1 MAQLST
7 TSPMSTNAI
16 DSSKK
21 LSKTSDEQV
30 VFRTCP
36 LCEAGCGLAVTVVD
50 SEVTH
55 IRGDMQDVFS
65 KGFICPKG
73 STLKQL
79 HYDPDRLSMPLIKRN
94 GVHVQATWDE
104 AWAAVDAGLNGV
116 ITKHGRESIG
126 TYLGNPGA
134 HGLSSLTF
142 NSVLLKS
149 IGSRQ
154 IYSASTVD
162 QVPKQVASGY
172 LFGSP
177 STVAVPD
184 LDRTQYLL
192 ILGANPYDSNGS
204 LCTAPDFPGRLEAVQ
219 ARSGKIVVVD
229 PRKSKTAQH
238 ADEWISIRPGTD
250 ALFLAAIA
258 NTLAGEGLEVM
269 DQRLGSYLSGVDE
282 VVRALKPFTPEFV
295 AATTGIDAQTTR
307 RIAHELRDASSS
319 AVYGRIGT
327 TTTRFGTTASWLVD
341 VVNIFTGNL
350 DRVGGAMFPLPVAG
364 SANTRG
370 AGGSGKGFRTGRG
383 HSRVSKHPEVLG
395 EYPASA
401 MAEEISTPGDGQ
413 VRAMIIVGGN
423 PILSTPNGERLAKSF
438 DDLEF
443 MVSVDIYLNETSK
456 FADVILPVPSPLQ
469 RSHYDLALLTFA
481 VRNVANYSKAV
492 LARSANQPDE
502 WEVLAKMSAIVSGLG
517 IETLPSTIDDRVISK
532 FVESAT
538 KDSSSNI
545 FGRDCDELMSELSGA
560 GRRGPDRILDFLL
573 RTGPFG
579 DGFGAV
585 PDGLTLDKLIAS
597 PHGIDFG
604 ALEPRMPNILRTQSG
619 KIELAVPQLID
630 DLKRLEVFCNE
641 KIDSTQLTLVGRRD
655 LRSNNSWLHNIEV
668 LIKGKERCTLHM
680 NPNDAIRLGIK
691 QGSAVRITSRVGSVD
706 APVEIT
712 ELIRDGVVSLPHG
725 WGHSMPGTKTK
736 VASTRAGVNSNILTD
751 EQRLDPLSGTSVL
764 NGIPVSVAVI

>member
-1 MAQLST
+1 MNISEKETVSL
-7 TSPMSTNAI
+7 N
-16 DSSKK
+16 
-21 LSKTSDEQV
+21 KTSDEQI

-50 SEVTH
+50 HEVTH

-79 HYDPDRLSMPLIKRN
+79 HYDADRLRRPLIKRN
-94 GVHVQATWDE
+94 GVHVEATWDE

-116 ITKHGRESIG
+116 ITSLGRESIG

-134 HGLSSLTF
+134 HSLSLLTF
-142 NSVLLKS
+142 NGLLLKS

-162 QVPKQVASGY
+162 QVPKQVSSGY

-204 LCTAPDFPGRLEAVQ
+204 LCTAPDFPGRLEALQ
-219 ARSGKIVVVD
+219 ARSGKVVVVD

-238 ADEWISIRPGTD
+238 ADEWIAIRPGTD

-258 NTLAGEGLEVM
+258 NTLAADGLEIM
-269 DQRLGSYLSGVDE
+269 YQRLGSFLNGVEE
-282 VVRALKPFTPEFV
+282 VVRALQPFTPEFV
-295 AATTGIDAQTTR
+295 AATTGIDAQTIR
-307 RIAHELRDASSS
+307 RIARELRDASSS

-327 TTTRFGTTASWLVD
+327 TTTAFGTTASWLVD

-383 HSRVSKHPEVLG
+383 HSRVGKHPEVLG

-401 MAEEISTPGDGQ
+401 MAEEILTPGDGQ
-413 VRAMIIVGGN
+413 IRAMVIVGGN

-438 DDLEF
+438 AELEF
-443 MVSVDIYLNETSK
+443 MVSIDVYLNETSR
-456 FADVILPVPSPLQ
+456 FADVILPAPSALQ

-481 VRNVANYSKAV
+481 VRNVANYSKPV
-492 LARSANQPDE
+492 LTRSPDEPDE
-502 WEVLAKMSAIVSGLG
+502 WEILAKMSAIVSGIG
-517 IETLPSTIDDRVISK
+517 VETLPSTIDDRTILK
-532 FVESAT
+532 LVENST

-545 FGRDCDELMSELSGA
+545 FGRDCQELISELSIA

-585 PDGLTLDKLIAS
+585 PDGLTLDKLIAA

-604 ALEPRMPNILRTQSG
+604 ALEPRLPNVLRTQSG
-619 KIELAVPQLID
+619 KIELATQQLID
-630 DLKRLEVFCNE
+630 DLKRLEVFSQE
-641 KIDSTQLTLVGRRD
+641 KIDEAQLTLVGRRD
-655 LRSNNSWLHNIEV
+655 LRSHNSWLHNVEV
-668 LIKGKERCTLHM
+668 LVKGKDRCTLQIH
-680 NPNDAIRLGIK
+680 PNDATRLEIT
-691 QGSAVRITSRVGSVD
+691 QGSTVRIASRVGSVD

-712 ELIRDGVVSLPHG
+712 ELIREGVVSLPHG

-736 VASTRAGVNSNILTD
+736 VASSRAGVNSNILTD
-751 EQRLDPLSGTSVL
+751 EQQLDPLSGTSVL
-764 NGIPVSVAVI
+764 NGIPVSVTVL

>member
-1 MAQLST
+1 MTVYEKETVAL
-7 TSPMSTNAI
+7 
-16 DSSKK
+16 K
-21 LSKTSDEQV
+21 KTSDERI

-50 SEVTH
+50 HEVTH

-79 HYDPDRLSMPLIKRN
+79 HYDTDRLRRPMIKRN
-94 GVHVQATWDE
+94 GVHVEATWDE

-116 ITKHGRESIG
+116 IASHGRESIG

-134 HGLSSLTF
+134 HSLSLLTF
-142 NSVLLKS
+142 NGVLLKS

-162 QVPKQVASGY
+162 QVPKQVSSGY

-184 LDRTQYLL
+184 LDRSHYLL

-204 LCTAPDFPGRLEAVQ
+204 LCTAPDFPGRLEALQ
-219 ARSGKIVVVD
+219 ARGGKIVVVD

-238 ADEWISIRPGTD
+238 ADEWVAIRPGTD
-250 ALFLAAIA
+250 ALLLAAIA
-258 NTLAGEGLEVM
+258 NTLAADGLEIM
-269 DQRLGSYLSGVDE
+269 YQRLGTFLNGVDE
-282 VVRALKPFTPEFV
+282 VVQALQPFTPEFV
-295 AATTGIDAQTTR
+295 AATTGVDAQTIR
-307 RIAHELRDASSS
+307 RIARELRDASSS
-319 AVYGRIGT
+319 AVYARIGT
-327 TTTRFGTTASWLVD
+327 TTTAFGTTASWLVD

-364 SANTRG
+364 SGNTRG

-383 HSRVSKHPEVLG
+383 HSRVGKHPEVLG

-413 VRAMIIVGGN
+413 IRAMVIVGGN

-438 DDLEF
+438 AELEF
-443 MVSVDIYLNETSK
+443 MVSVDVYLNETSR
-456 FADVILPVPSPLQ
+456 FADVILPAPSALQ

-481 VRNVANYSKAV
+481 VRNVANYSKPV
-492 LARSANQPDE
+492 LTRSADEPDE
-502 WEVLAKMSAIVSGLG
+502 WEILAKMSAIVSGLG
-517 IETLPSTIDDRVISK
+517 VETLPSTIDDRTILK
-532 FVESAT
+532 LVEGST

-545 FGRDCDELMSELSGA
+545 FGRDCQELISELSIS

-585 PDGLTLDKLIAS
+585 KDGLTLDKLIAA

-604 ALEPRMPNILRTQSG
+604 ALEPRLPNVLRTQSG
-619 KIELAVPQLID
+619 KIELAVRQLID
-630 DLKRLEVFCNE
+630 DLKRLEVFCTERFDTN
-641 KIDSTQLTLVGRRD
+641 QLTLVGRRD
-655 LRSNNSWLHNIEV
+655 LRSHNSWLHNVEV
-668 LIKGKERCTLHM
+668 LVKGKDRCTLHIH
-680 NPNDAIRLGIK
+680 PNDATRLGIT
-691 QGSAVRITSRVGSVD
+691 QGSAVRIASRVGSVD

-712 ELIRDGVVSLPHG
+712 ELIREGVVSLPHG

-736 VASTRAGVNSNILTD
+736 VASSRAGVNSNILTD

>member
-1 MAQLST
+1 MNISEKETVSL
-7 TSPMSTNAI
+7 
-16 DSSKK
+16 K
-21 LSKTSDEQV
+21 KTSDERI

-36 LCEAGCGLAVTVVD
+36 LCEAGCGLAVTVV
-50 SEVTH
+50 SNEVTH

-79 HYDPDRLSMPLIKRN
+79 HYDADRLRRPLIKRN
-94 GVHVQATWDE
+94 GVHVEATWDE

-134 HGLSSLTF
+134 HSLSSLTY
-142 NSVLLKS
+142 NGVLLKS

-162 QVPKQVASGY
+162 QIPKQVSSGY

-184 LDRTQYLL
+184 LDRTHYLL

-204 LCTAPDFPGRLEAVQ
+204 LCTAPDFPGRLEALQ
-219 ARSGKIVVVD
+219 ARGGKIVVVD

-238 ADEWISIRPGTD
+238 ADEWVAIRPGTD
-250 ALFLAAIA
+250 ALLLAAIA
-258 NTLAGEGLEVM
+258 NTLGADGLEIM
-269 DQRLGSYLSGVDE
+269 HQRLGTFLNGVDE
-282 VVRALKPFTPEFV
+282 VVQALRPFTPEFV
-295 AATTGIDAQTTR
+295 AATTGVDAKTIR
-307 RIAHELRDASSS
+307 RIARELRDASSS
-319 AVYGRIGT
+319 AVYARIGT
-327 TTTRFGTTASWLVD
+327 TTTAFGTTASWLVD

-364 SANTRG
+364 SGNTRG

-383 HSRVSKHPEVLG
+383 HSRVGKHPEVLG

-413 VRAMIIVGGN
+413 IRAMVIVGGN

-438 DDLEF
+438 AELEF
-443 MVSVDIYLNETSK
+443 MVSVDVYLNETSR
-456 FADVILPVPSPLQ
+456 FADVILPAPSALQ

-481 VRNVANYSKAV
+481 VRNVANYSKPV
-492 LARSANQPDE
+492 LTRSADEPDE
-502 WEVLAKMSAIVSGLG
+502 WEILAKMSAIVSGLG
-517 IETLPSTIDDRVISK
+517 VGTLPSTIDDRTILK
-532 FVESAT
+532 LVEGST

-545 FGRDCDELMSELSGA
+545 FGRDCEEIISELSIA

-604 ALEPRMPNILRTQSG
+604 ALESRLPNILRTQSG
-619 KIELAVPQLID
+619 KIELAIPQLID
-630 DLKRLEVFCNE
+630 DLKRLEIFSQE
-641 KIDSTQLTLVGRRD
+641 KIDETQLTLVGRRD
-655 LRSNNSWLHNIEV
+655 LRSHNSWLHNVEV
-668 LIKGKERCTLHM
+668 LVKGKDRCTLHIH
-680 NPNDAIRLGIK
+680 PNDATRLGIM
-691 QGSAVRITSRVGSVD
+691 QGSAVRIASRVGSVD

-712 ELIRDGVVSLPHG
+712 ELIREGVVSLPHG

-736 VASTRAGVNSNILTD
+736 VASSRAGVNSNILTD

-764 NGIPVSVAVI
+764 NGIPVSVAVL

>member
-1 MAQLST
+1 MKISEKETVSL
-7 TSPMSTNAI
+7 
-16 DSSKK
+16 K
-21 LSKTSDEQV
+21 KTSDDQI

-50 SEVTH
+50 DEVTH

-79 HYDPDRLSMPLIKRN
+79 HYDEDRLRHPLIKRN

-116 ITKHGRESIG
+116 ITKHGRESVG

-134 HGLSSLTF
+134 HGLSSMTF
-142 NSVLLKS
+142 NSVFLKS
-149 IGSRQ
+149 LGSRQ
-154 IYSASTVD
+154 IYSASSVD

-204 LCTAPDFPGRLEAVQ
+204 LCTAPDFPGRLETLQ

-238 ADEWISIRPGTD
+238 ADEWIAIRPGTD

-258 NTLAGEGLEVM
+258 NTLAADGLEVM
-269 DQRLGSYLSGVDE
+269 DQRLGSFLNGVDE
-282 VVRALKPFTPEFV
+282 VVQALQPFTPEFV
-295 AATTGIDAQTTR
+295 AETTGVDAQTIR
-307 RIAHELRDASSS
+307 RIASELRGASSS
-319 AVYGRIGT
+319 AVYARIGT
-327 TTTRFGTTASWLVD
+327 TTTAFGTTASWLVD

-370 AGGSGKGFRTGRG
+370 VGGSGKGFRTGRG

-401 MAEEISTPGDGQ
+401 MAEEISTLGDGQ
-413 VRAMIIVGGN
+413 IRAMVIIGGN

-438 DDLEF
+438 AELEF
-443 MVSVDIYLNETSK
+443 MVSVDIYLNETSR
-456 FADVILPVPSPLQ
+456 FADVILPVPSALQ

-481 VRNVANYSKAV
+481 VRNVANYSKPV
-492 LARSANQPDE
+492 LTRSADEPDE
-502 WEVLAKMSAIVSGLG
+502 WEVLAKMSSIVSGLG
-517 IETLPSTIDDRVISK
+517 VETSPSTIDDRVISK
-532 FVESAT
+532 LVESAT
-538 KDSSSNI
+538 KDSSSSI
-545 FGRDCDELMSELSGA
+545 FGRDCEEIISELSVA

-579 DGFGAV
+579 DGFGSV
-585 PDGLTLDKLIAS
+585 RDGLTLDMLIAS

-604 ALEPRMPNILRTQSG
+604 ALEPRLPNILRTQSG
-619 KIELAVPQLID
+619 KIELAVAQLID
-630 DLKRLEVFCNE
+630 DLKRLEIFCQE
-641 KIDSTQLTLVGRRD
+641 KIDATQLTLVGRRD
-655 LRSNNSWLHNIEV
+655 LRSHNSWLHNIEV
-668 LIKGKERCTLHM
+668 LVKGKDRCTLHIH
-680 NPNDAIRLGIK
+680 PNDATRLGIT
-691 QGSAVRITSRVGSVD
+691 QGSAVRITSRVGNVD

-712 ELIRDGVVSLPHG
+712 ELIREGVVSLPHG

-736 VASTRAGVNSNILTD
+736 VASSRAGVNSNILTD

-764 NGIPVSVAVI
+764 NGIPVSVAVV

>member
-1 MAQLST
+1 MNISEKETVSL
-7 TSPMSTNAI
+7 N
-16 DSSKK
+16 
-21 LSKTSDEQV
+21 KTSDEQI

-50 SEVTH
+50 HEVTH

-79 HYDPDRLSMPLIKRN
+79 HYDADRLRRPMIKRN
-94 GVHVQATWDE
+94 GVHAEATWDE

-116 ITKHGRESIG
+116 IASHGRESIG

-134 HGLSSLTF
+134 HSLSLLTF
-142 NSVLLKS
+142 NGLLLKS

-162 QVPKQVASGY
+162 QVPKQVSSGY

-204 LCTAPDFPGRLEAVQ
+204 LCTAPDFPGRLEALQ
-219 ARSGKIVVVD
+219 ARSGKVVVVD

-238 ADEWISIRPGTD
+238 ADEWVAIRPGTD

-258 NTLAGEGLEVM
+258 NTLAADGLEIM
-269 DQRLGSYLSGVDE
+269 YQRLGSFLNGVEE
-282 VVRALKPFTPEFV
+282 VVRALQPFTPEFV
-295 AATTGIDAQTTR
+295 ATTTGIDAQTIR
-307 RIAHELRDASSS
+307 RIARELRDASSS

-327 TTTRFGTTASWLVD
+327 TTTAFGTTASWLVD

-383 HSRVSKHPEVLG
+383 HSRVGKHPEVLG

-413 VRAMIIVGGN
+413 IRAMVIVGGN

-438 DDLEF
+438 AELEF
-443 MVSVDIYLNETSK
+443 MVSIDVYLNETSR
-456 FADVILPVPSPLQ
+456 FADVILPVPSALQ

-481 VRNVANYSKAV
+481 VRNVANYSKTV
-492 LARSANQPDE
+492 LARSPDEPDE
-502 WEVLAKMSAIVSGLG
+502 WEILAKMSAIVSGLG
-517 IETLPSTIDDRVISK
+517 VETLPSTIDDRTILK
-532 FVESAT
+532 LVENST

-545 FGRDCDELMSELSGA
+545 FGRDCQELISELSIA

-585 PDGLTLDKLIAS
+585 PDGLTLDKLIAA

-604 ALEPRMPNILRTQSG
+604 ALEPRLPNVLRTQSG
-619 KIELAVPQLID
+619 KIELATQQLID
-630 DLKRLEVFCNE
+630 DLKRLEVFSQE
-641 KIDSTQLTLVGRRD
+641 KIDEAQLTLVGRRD
-655 LRSNNSWLHNIEV
+655 LRSHNSWLHNVEV
-668 LIKGKERCTLHM
+668 LVKGKDRCTLQIH
-680 NPNDAIRLGIK
+680 PNDASRLGVA
-691 QGSAVRITSRVGSVD
+691 QGSAVRIASRVGSVD

-712 ELIRDGVVSLPHG
+712 ELIREGVVSLPHG
-725 WGHSMPGTKTK
+725 WGHSMPGTNTK
-736 VASTRAGVNSNILTD
+736 VASSRAGVNSNILTD

-764 NGIPVSVAVI
+764 NGIPVSVTVL

>member
-1 MAQLST
+1 MARLINMTDVVSAKETVGLTQAS
-7 TSPMSTNAI
+7 N
-16 DSSKK
+16 
-21 LSKTSDEQV
+21 EQI

-50 SEVTH
+50 NEVTH

-79 HYDPDRLSMPLIKRN
+79 HYDADRLRHPLIKRN

-116 ITKHGRESIG
+116 IKKHGRESIG
-126 TYLGNPGA
+126 SYLGNPGA

-142 NSVLLKS
+142 NGVLLKS

-204 LCTAPDFPGRLEAVQ
+204 LCTAPDFPGRLEALQ
-219 ARSGKIVVVD
+219 ERAGKVVVVD

-238 ADEWISIRPGTD
+238 ADEWLAIRPGTD

-258 NTLAGEGLEVM
+258 NTLAADGLEVM
-269 DQRLGSYLSGVDE
+269 NQRLGSYLNGVDE
-282 VVRALKPFTPEFV
+282 VVQALQPFTPEFV
-295 AATTGIDAQTTR
+295 AETTGIDAQTIR

-327 TTTRFGTTASWLVD
+327 TTTAFGTTASWLVD

-383 HSRVSKHPEVLG
+383 HSRVSKYPEVLG

-413 VRAMIIVGGN
+413 IRAMVVVGGN

-456 FADVILPVPSPLQ
+456 FADVILPVPSSLQ

-481 VRNVANYSKAV
+481 VRNVANYSKPV
-492 LARSANQPDE
+492 LPRSASEPDE
-502 WEVLAKMSAIVSGLG
+502 WEVLAKLAAIV
-517 IETLPSTIDDRVISK
+517 
-532 FVESAT
+532 
-538 KDSSSNI
+538 
-545 FGRDCDELMSELSGA
+545 
-560 GRRGPDRILDFLL
+560 
-573 RTGPFG
+573 
-579 DGFGAV
+579 
-585 PDGLTLDKLIAS
+585 
-597 PHGIDFG
+597 
-604 ALEPRMPNILRTQSG
+604 
-619 KIELAVPQLID
+619 
-630 DLKRLEVFCNE
+630 
-641 KIDSTQLTLVGRRD
+641 
-655 LRSNNSWLHNIEV
+655 
-668 LIKGKERCTLHM
+668 
-680 NPNDAIRLGIK
+680 
-691 QGSAVRITSRVGSVD
+691 
-706 APVEIT
+706 
-712 ELIRDGVVSLPHG
+712 
-725 WGHSMPGTKTK
+725 
-736 VASTRAGVNSNILTD
+736 
-751 EQRLDPLSGTSVL
+751 
-764 NGIPVSVAVI
+764 

>member
-1 MAQLST
+1 MKISEKETVSL
-7 TSPMSTNAI
+7 
-16 DSSKK
+16 K
-21 LSKTSDEQV
+21 KTSDDQI

-50 SEVTH
+50 DEVTH

-79 HYDPDRLSMPLIKRN
+79 HYDTDRLRHPLIKRN

-134 HGLSSLTF
+134 HGLSSMTF
-142 NSVLLKS
+142 NNVFLKS
-149 IGSRQ
+149 LGSRQ
-154 IYSASTVD
+154 IYSASSVD

-204 LCTAPDFPGRLEAVQ
+204 LCTAPDFPGRLETLQ

-238 ADEWISIRPGTD
+238 ADEWIAIRPGTD

-258 NTLAGEGLEVM
+258 NTLAADGLEVM
-269 DQRLGSYLSGVDE
+269 DQRLGSFLNGVDE
-282 VVRALKPFTPEFV
+282 VAQALQPFTPEFV
-295 AATTGIDAQTTR
+295 AETTGVDAQTIR
-307 RIAHELRDASSS
+307 RIASELRGASSS
-319 AVYGRIGT
+319 AVYARIGT
-327 TTTRFGTTASWLVD
+327 TTTAFGTTASWLVD

-413 VRAMIIVGGN
+413 IRAMVIIGGN

-438 DDLEF
+438 AELEF
-443 MVSVDIYLNETSK
+443 MVSVDIYLNETSR
-456 FADVILPVPSPLQ
+456 FADVILPVPSALQ

-481 VRNVANYSKAV
+481 VRNVANYSKPV
-492 LARSANQPDE
+492 LTRSADEPDE
-502 WEVLAKMSAIVSGLG
+502 WEVLAKMSSIVSGLG
-517 IETLPSTIDDRVISK
+517 VETSPSTIDDRVISK
-532 FVESAT
+532 LVESAT
-538 KDSSSNI
+538 KDSSSSI
-545 FGRDCDELMSELSGA
+545 FGRDCEEIISELSVA

-579 DGFGAV
+579 DGFGSV
-585 PDGLTLDKLIAS
+585 RDGLTLDMLIAS

-604 ALEPRMPNILRTQSG
+604 ALEPRLPNILRTQSG

-630 DLKRLEVFCNE
+630 DLKRLEVFCQE
-641 KIDSTQLTLVGRRD
+641 KIDATQLTLVGRRD
-655 LRSNNSWLHNIEV
+655 LRSHNSWLHNIEV
-668 LIKGKERCTLHM
+668 LVKGKDRCTLHIH
-680 NPNDAIRLGIK
+680 PNDATRLGIT
-691 QGSAVRITSRVGSVD
+691 QGSAVRITSRVGNVD

-712 ELIRDGVVSLPHG
+712 ELIREGVVSLPHG

-736 VASTRAGVNSNILTD
+736 VASSRAGVNSNILTD

-764 NGIPVSVAVI
+764 NGIPVSVAVV

>member
-1 MAQLST
+1 MSETVSELVSSATIET
-7 TSPMSTNAI
+7 TNERIA
-16 DSSKK
+16 
-21 LSKTSDEQV
+21 
-30 VFRTCP
+30 FRTCP

-50 SEVTH
+50 DEVTH

-94 GVHVQATWDE
+94 GVHVEATWDE

-116 ITKHGRESIG
+116 ISKYGRESVG

-142 NSVLLKS
+142 NGVLLKA

-154 IYSASTVD
+154 IFSASTVD
-162 QVPKQVASGY
+162 QIPKQVASGY

-204 LCTAPDFPGRLEAVQ
+204 LCTAPDFPGRLEALQ
-219 ARSGKIVVVD
+219 ARGGKIVVVD

-238 ADEWISIRPGTD
+238 ADEWIAIRPGTD

-258 NTLAGEGLEVM
+258 NTLAVDGLEVM
-269 DQRLGSYLSGVDE
+269 RQRLGNFLSGVDE
-282 VVRALKPFTPEFV
+282 VVQALQPFTPEFV
-295 AATTGIDAQTTR
+295 ATTTGVDAQTIR
-307 RIAHELRDASSS
+307 RIACELREASSS

-327 TTTRFGTTASWLVD
+327 TTTAFGTTTSWLVD

-364 SANTRG
+364 SGNTRG
-370 AGGSGKGFRTGRG
+370 VGGSGKGFRTGRG

-413 VRAMIIVGGN
+413 IRAMVIIGGN
-423 PILSTPNGERLAKSF
+423 PILSTPNGGRLAESF
-438 DDLEF
+438 ADLEF

-456 FADVILPVPSPLQ
+456 FSDVILPVPSSLQ

-492 LARSANQPDE
+492 LARSPDHLDE
-502 WEVLAKMSAIVSGLG
+502 WEVLAKIAAIVSGLG
-517 IETLPSTIDDRVISK
+517 IETSPSTIDDFTISK
-532 FVESAT
+532 LVESAT

-545 FGRDCDELMSELSGA
+545 FGRNSEELISELSGS

-573 RTGPFG
+573 RIGPFG

-585 PDGLTLDKLIAS
+585 PAGLTLDKLIAA

-604 ALEPRMPNILRTQSG
+604 ALEPRLPNILRTQSG
-619 KIELAVPQLID
+619 KIELAVRSLID
-630 DLKRLEVFCNE
+630 DLKRLEVFCQE
-641 KIDSTQLTLVGRRD
+641 KFESSQLSLVGRRD

-668 LIKGKERCTLHM
+668 LIKGKERCTLQM
-680 NPNDAIRLGIK
+680 NPNDATRLEITH
-691 QGSAVRITSRVGSVD
+691 GSVVRITSRVGCVD

-712 ELIRDGVVSLPHG
+712 ELIRQGVVSLPHG

-764 NGIPVSVAVI
+764 NGIPVSVAII

>member
-1 MAQLST
+1 MKISEKETVPL
-7 TSPMSTNAI
+7 
-16 DSSKK
+16 K
-21 LSKTSDEQV
+21 KTSDDQI

-50 SEVTH
+50 DEVTH

-79 HYDPDRLSMPLIKRN
+79 HYDADRLRHPLIKRN

-104 AWAAVDAGLNGV
+104 AWAAVDVGLNGV

-134 HGLSSLTF
+134 HGLSSMTF
-142 NSVLLKS
+142 NSVFLKS
-149 IGSRQ
+149 LGSRQ
-154 IYSASTVD
+154 IYSASSVD

-204 LCTAPDFPGRLEAVQ
+204 LCTAPDFPGRLEALQ

-238 ADEWISIRPGTD
+238 ADEWVAIRPGTD

-258 NTLAGEGLEVM
+258 NSLAADGLEVM
-269 DQRLGSYLSGVDE
+269 DQRLGSFLNGVDE
-282 VVRALKPFTPEFV
+282 VVQALQPFTPEFV
-295 AATTGIDAQTTR
+295 AATTGVDAQTIR
-307 RIAHELRDASSS
+307 RLARELRDASSS

-327 TTTRFGTTASWLVD
+327 TTTAFGTTASWLVD

-383 HSRVSKHPEVLG
+383 HSRVGKHPEVLG

-413 VRAMIIVGGN
+413 IRAMVIIGGN

-438 DDLEF
+438 AELEF
-443 MVSVDIYLNETSK
+443 MVSVDVYLNETSR
-456 FADVILPVPSPLQ
+456 FADVILPAPSALQ

-481 VRNVANYSKAV
+481 VRNVANYSKPV
-492 LARSANQPDE
+492 LTRSADEPDE

-517 IETLPSTIDDRVISK
+517 VETSPSTIDDRTILK
-532 FVESAT
+532 LVEGST

-545 FGRDCDELMSELSGA
+545 FGRDCEEIISELSVA

-579 DGFGAV
+579 DGFGSV
-585 PDGLTLDKLIAS
+585 RDGLTLDMLIAS

-604 ALEPRMPNILRTQSG
+604 ALEPRLPNILRTQSG
-619 KIELAVPQLID
+619 KIELAAPQLID
-630 DLKRLEVFCNE
+630 DLKRLEVFGQE
-641 KIDSTQLTLVGRRD
+641 KIDAKQLTLVGRRD
-655 LRSNNSWLHNIEV
+655 LRSHNSWLHNIEV
-668 LIKGKERCTLHM
+668 LVKGKDRCTLQIH
-680 NPNDAIRLGIK
+680 PNDATRLGIT
-691 QGSAVRITSRVGSVD
+691 QGSAVRVTSRVGSVD

-712 ELIRDGVVSLPHG
+712 ELIREGVVSLPHG

-736 VASTRAGVNSNILTD
+736 IASSRAGVNSNILTD

>member
-1 MAQLST
+1 MNISEKETVSL
-7 TSPMSTNAI
+7 N
-16 DSSKK
+16 
-21 LSKTSDEQV
+21 KTSDEQI

-50 SEVTH
+50 HEVTH

-79 HYDPDRLSMPLIKRN
+79 HYDADRLRRPMIKRN
-94 GVHVQATWDE
+94 GVHVEATWDE

-116 ITKHGRESIG
+116 ITSHGRESIG

-134 HGLSSLTF
+134 HSLSLLTF
-142 NSVLLKS
+142 NGLLLKS

-162 QVPKQVASGY
+162 QVPKQVSSGY

-204 LCTAPDFPGRLEAVQ
+204 LCTAPDFPGRLEALQ
-219 ARSGKIVVVD
+219 ARSGKVVVVD

-238 ADEWISIRPGTD
+238 ADEWIAIRPGTD

-258 NTLAGEGLEVM
+258 NTLAADGLEIM
-269 DQRLGSYLSGVDE
+269 YQRLGSFLNGVEE
-282 VVRALKPFTPEFV
+282 VVRALQPFTPEFV
-295 AATTGIDAQTTR
+295 AATTGIDAQTIR
-307 RIAHELRDASSS
+307 RIARELRDASSS

-327 TTTRFGTTASWLVD
+327 TTTAFGTTASWLVD

-383 HSRVSKHPEVLG
+383 HSRVGKHPEVLG

-413 VRAMIIVGGN
+413 IRAMVIVGGN

-438 DDLEF
+438 AELEF
-443 MVSVDIYLNETSK
+443 MVSIDVYLNETSR
-456 FADVILPVPSPLQ
+456 FADVILPAPSALQ

-481 VRNVANYSKAV
+481 VRNVANYSKPV
-492 LARSANQPDE
+492 LTRSPDEPDE
-502 WEVLAKMSAIVSGLG
+502 WEILAKMSAIVSGLG
-517 IETLPSTIDDRVISK
+517 VETLPSTIDDRTILK
-532 FVESAT
+532 LVENST

-545 FGRDCDELMSELSGA
+545 FGRDCQELISELSIA

-585 PDGLTLDKLIAS
+585 PDGLTLDKLIAA

-604 ALEPRMPNILRTQSG
+604 ALEPRLPNVLRTQSG
-619 KIELAVPQLID
+619 KIELATQQLID
-630 DLKRLEVFCNE
+630 DLKRLEVFSQE
-641 KIDSTQLTLVGRRD
+641 KIDEAQLTLVGRRD
-655 LRSNNSWLHNIEV
+655 LRSHNSWLHNVEV
-668 LIKGKERCTLHM
+668 LVKGKDRCTLQIH
-680 NPNDAIRLGIK
+680 PNDASRLGVA
-691 QGSAVRITSRVGSVD
+691 QGSAVRIASRVGSVD

-712 ELIRDGVVSLPHG
+712 ELIREGVVSLPHG

-736 VASTRAGVNSNILTD
+736 VASSRAGVNSNILTD
-751 EQRLDPLSGTSVL
+751 EQQLDPLSGTSVL
-764 NGIPVSVAVI
+764 NGIPVSVTVL